1 VLLFLYESQLQ
12 EKWKRSR
19 KELAISNY
27 DKSKKELFGNGR
39 RKSNSQLFAVEKR
52 EVESTKN

>member
-1 VLLFLYESQLQ
+1 MNLNYKNSGNEA
-12 EKWKRSR
+12 EKK
-19 KELAISNY
+19 LAISNY
-27 DKSKKELFGNGR
+27 DKRQRKKLFGNGR